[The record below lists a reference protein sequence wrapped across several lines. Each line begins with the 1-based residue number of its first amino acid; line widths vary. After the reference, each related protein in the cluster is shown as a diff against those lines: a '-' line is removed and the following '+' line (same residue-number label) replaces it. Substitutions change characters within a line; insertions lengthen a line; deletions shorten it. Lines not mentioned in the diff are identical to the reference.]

1 MNNENG
7 ENYKV
12 SEAES
17 KTTESKNKWRVG
29 YNVAQHDNALH
40 DECC

>member
-17 KTTESKNKWRVG
+17 KTTESKNKRRSI
-29 YNVAQHDNALH
+29 YNEHLKYEGCFH
-40 DECC
+40 M